1 MYLSDLSTG
10 ALKTPATLHI
20 FKYFLSNDSILW
32 RELREWRK

>member
-1 MYLSDLSTG
+1 MYLSDLSNG

-20 FKYFLSNDSILW
+20 NDSIAW